1 MVEWKFGAPLGS
13 KLCMAVEFFKC
24 DVLRIEPSDCHET
37 LSEPRIYVKES
48 FPRASRDSTSRIR
61 RSPGLKVRHMMEFE
75 KFGDQRPL
83 DKAQWTFQ
91 KQIRC
96 ADAQWTLDNDSQSS
110 LASLKKL
117 KLGE

>member
-1 MVEWKFGAPLGS
+1 MVEWKFGEPLGS
-13 KLCMAVEFFKC
+13 ILCMAVEVFKR
-24 DVLRIEPSDCHET
+24 DVLRIQPSDCHET
-37 LSEPRIYVKES
+37 LSEPRICIKES
-48 FPRASRDSTSRIR
+48 FPRASGDSTSRIR
-61 RSPGLKVRHMMEFE
+61 RSPGFKFRHMMEFE
-75 KFGDQRPL
+75 EFGDQRPF

-96 ADAQWTLDNDSQSS
+96 ADAQRILDNDSQSS